1 MNAQAS
7 ADNKLRLWYRQP
19 AQTWNEALPVGN
31 GRLGAMVYGGVAQE
45 QLALNEDTLWS
56 GRPRDHTNPEAL
68 PHLAQVRELIFAGRY
83 VEAQEMC
90 DQYLMGVPIHLQAY
104 QPLGDLWLRF
114 PGHASATDYQR
125 ELDLEDGVVRVSYR
139 AGRATFRREVLAS
152 AVDQVIAVRLAC
164 DRPGQLSLEVAL
176 ASPHPHE
183 IVSRDGSLTLTGQ
196 WVGDGESRGLVAGM
210 EGPGIRFQAM
220 LEAQV
225 VGGQL
230 NATDGGLRI
239 ENADAVMLLLAAA
252 TSYRNPLDIS
262 GDPAALCA
270 AHLAQAAGKPYAELR
285 AAHVADYRALYG
297 RVQLDLGSPAD
308 DRPTD
313 DRPTDGRLQAVGRG
327 AIDPGLEALYFQYG
341 RYLLIASS
349 RPGTQAANL
358 QGIWN
363 DRLDPPWGSKWTIN
377 VNTEM
382 NYWPAEV
389 CNLAECAE
397 PLVDMLEARIPAGQ
411 AIARA
416 HYDCRGWLL
425 HHNTDIW
432 GAAAPVD
439 GAQWGLWPNGAGW
452 LCQNLWDHYLYSGD
466 RACLAR
472 LYPTLK
478 EAALFYLDFLVE
490 EPQHGWLVTCP
501 SISPENQF
509 RTADGQEAAICA
521 GPTMDVSILR
531 DMFTHCIEAS
541 RLLDVDRDLREQME
555 RTLDRLPPYQVG
567 KHGQLQE
574 WLEDFDEVEP
584 GHRHISH
591 LYTLYPSAQITLRGT
606 PDLAK
611 AAVKTLERRLAHG
624 GGHTGWSAAW
634 LVALWARL
642 ERPEEAHGMLQQLL
656 HNSTF
661 PNLLDTHPPDVFQI
675 DGNFGATAAI
685 AEMLLQSHAGE
696 ITLLPALP
704 QAWPEGHARGLRA
717 RGGFEADVRWKEG
730 KLTRAT
736 LRAGR
741 DTTCRIRASLPFE
754 VSCKGQAL
762 SVHRPGATVAEF
774 AVVEGESYVIT
785 PT

>member
-1 MNAQAS
+1 MNEQAS
-7 ADNKLRLWYRQP
+7 TDGKLRLWYRQP

-56 GRPRDHTNPEAL
+56 GRPHDHTNPEAL

-83 VEAQEMC
+83 AEAQEMSNR
-90 DQYLMGVPIHLQAY
+90 YLMGVPIHLQAY

-114 PGHASATDYQR
+114 SGHASATDYRR
-125 ELDLEDGVVRVSYR
+125 ELDLEDGIVRVSYR
-139 AGRATFRREVLAS
+139 VGQATFCREVLAS
-152 AVDQVIAVRLAC
+152 AIDQAIAVHLTC
-164 DRPGQLSLEVAL
+164 DQPGQLSLEITLV
-176 ASPHPHE
+176 SPHPHK
-183 IVSRDGSLTLTGQ
+183 IVSQNTGLILNGQ
-196 WVGDGESRGLVAGM
+196 WVGDGEDRPLIAGM
-210 EGPGIRFQAM
+210 EGLGIRFQAM
-220 LEAQV
+220 LVAQV
-225 VGGQL
+225 QGGQV
-230 NATDGGLRI
+230 NATGESLSI
-239 ENADAVMLLLAAA
+239 ESADEVNLLLAAA
-252 TSYRNPLDIS
+252 TSYQKLQDFS
-262 GDPAALCA
+262 GNPAALCA
-270 AHLAQAAGKPYAELR
+270 AQMPQAAGKPYAELR
-285 AAHVADYRALYG
+285 AAHVADYRALYD
-297 RVQLDLGSPAD
+297 RVQLDLGGSAD

-313 DRPTDGRLQAVGRG
+313 ERLRAVGQG
-327 AIDPGLEALYFQYG
+327 AVDPGLEALYFQYG
-341 RYLLIASS
+341 RYLLISSS

-397 PLVDMLEARIPAGQ
+397 PLVDMLEARVPIGR

-432 GAAAPVD
+432 GAATPVD

-452 LCQNLWDHYLYSGD
+452 LCQNLWDHYAYSGD
-466 RACLAR
+466 RALLER

-501 SISPENQF
+501 SISPENLF

-521 GPTMDVSILR
+521 GPTMDVSIIR
-531 DMFTHCIEAS
+531 DLFAHCIEAG
-541 RLLDVDRDLREQME
+541 RLLDTDQDLREQME
-555 RTLDRLPPYQVG
+555 RTLDRLPPYQIG
-567 KHGQLQE
+567 KYGQLQE

-591 LYTLYPSAQITLRGT
+591 LYALYPSDQITLRGT
-606 PDLAK
+606 PDLAE
-611 AAVKTLERRLAHG
+611 AAVKTLERRLSHG
-624 GGHTGWSAAW
+624 GGRTGWSAAW
-634 LVALWARL
+634 LIALWARL
-642 ERPEEAHGMLQQLL
+642 ERPEEAHGMLRQLL
-656 HNSTF
+656 RNSTF
-661 PNLLDTHPPDVFQI
+661 SNLFDTHPPDVFQI

-685 AEMLLQSHAGE
+685 AEMLLQSHVGE

-704 QAWPEGHARGLRA
+704 QAWPTGSVRGLRA
-717 RGGFEADVRWKEG
+717 RGGFEVDIAWQEG
-730 KLTRAT
+730 RLNA
-736 LRAGR
+736 
-741 DTTCRIRASLPFE
+741 
-754 VSCKGQAL
+754 
-762 SVHRPGATVAEF
+762 ATVRSKLGRPAKVHYADKAVALETEAGAEYRF
-774 AVVEGESYVIT
+774 DRDLQT
-785 PT
+785 

>member
-1 MNAQAS
+1 MNKQAS
-7 ADNKLRLWYRQP
+7 TDNKQRLWYRQP

-31 GRLGAMVYGGVAQE
+31 GRLGAMVHGGMDQE

-68 PHLAQVRELIFAGRY
+68 PHLAQVRGLIFAGRY
-83 VEAQEMC
+83 AEAQEMC
-90 DQYLMGVPIHLQAY
+90 NQYLMGVPVHLQAY
-104 QPLGDLWLRF
+104 QPLGDLRLHF
-114 PGHASATDYQR
+114 PGHTSTTDYRR

-139 AGRATFRREVLAS
+139 VGQATFCREVLAS
-152 AVDQVIAVRLAC
+152 AVDQVIAVRLTC
-164 DRPGQLSLEVAL
+164 DRPGQLSLEVTL
-176 ASPHPHE
+176 GSPHPHKV
-183 IVSRDGSLTLTGQ
+183 VSHDGSLTLTGQ

-210 EGPGIRFQAM
+210 EGPGIRFQAI

-225 VGGQL
+225 EGGQVS
-230 NATDGGLRI
+230 ATDEGLRI
-239 ENADAVMLLLAAA
+239 ENADAVTLLLAAA
-252 TSYRNPLDIS
+252 TSYRGPQDFS
-262 GDPAALCA
+262 GDPAVLCA
-270 AHLAQAAGKPYAELR
+270 AHLAQAAGKPYAELH

-297 RVQLDLGSPAD
+297 RVQLDLGGPAD

-313 DRPTDGRLQAVGRG
+313 DRPTDGRLQAVGQG

-377 VNTEM
+377 INTEM

-397 PLVDMLEARIPAGQ
+397 PLVDMLEARIPAGR

-416 HYDCRGWLL
+416 HYDCQGWLL

-452 LCQNLWDHYLYSGD
+452 LCQNLWEHYLYSRD
-466 RACLAR
+466 RALLER

-509 RTADGQEAAICA
+509 RTADGQEAAVCA
-521 GPTMDVSILR
+521 GPTMDISIIR
-531 DMFTHCIEAS
+531 DLLAHCIEAG
-541 RLLDVDRDLREQME
+541 RLLDVDQDLREQIE
-555 RTLDRLPPYQVG
+555 RTLDRLPPYQIG
-567 KHGQLQE
+567 KHSQLQE
-574 WLEDFDEVEP
+574 WLEDSDEVEP

-591 LYTLYPSAQITLRGT
+591 LYALYPSDQITLRGT
-606 PDLAK
+606 PDLAE
-611 AAVKTLERRLAHG
+611 AAVKTLERRLSHG

-642 ERPEEAHGMLQQLL
+642 ERPEEAHDMLQQLL
-656 HNSTF
+656 RNSTF
-661 PNLLDTHPPDVFQI
+661 PNLFDTHPPDVFQI

-696 ITLLPALP
+696 IALLPALP

-741 DTTCRIRASLPFE
+741 DTTCRVRASLPFE

-762 SVHRPGATVAEF
+762 SVRRPGATVAEF
-774 AVVEGESYVIT
+774 AVVEGESYAIT

>member
-1 MNAQAS
+1 
-7 ADNKLRLWYRQP
+7 
-19 AQTWNEALPVGN
+19 VGN

-56 GRPRDHTNPEAL
+56 GRPHDHANPAAL

-83 VEAQEMC
+83 AEAQEMC
-90 DQYLMGVPIHLQAY
+90 DQYLMGVPVHLQAY
-104 QPLGDLWLRF
+104 QPLGDLLLRF
-114 PGHASATDYQR
+114 PDHISATDCRR

-139 AGRATFRREVLAS
+139 VGQATFRREVLAS
-152 AVDQVIAVRLAC
+152 AVDQVITVRLTC
-164 DRPGQLSLEVAL
+164 DQPGQLSLEVAL
-176 ASPHPHE
+176 ASPHPCE
-183 IVSRDGSLTLTGQ
+183 VVPRATGLILIGQ
-196 WVGDGESRGLVAGM
+196 WVGDGESRALIAGV
-210 EGPGIRFQAM
+210 EGPGIRFQAT
-220 LEAQV
+220 LTAQV
-225 VGGQL
+225 QGGQV
-230 NATDGGLRI
+230 NATGENLSI
-239 ENADAVMLLLAAA
+239 ENADAVTLLLAAA
-252 TSYRNPLDIS
+252 TSYRGPQDIA

-270 AHLAQAAGKPYAELR
+270 AHMAQAAGKPYAELR
-285 AAHVADYRALYG
+285 AAHVADYHALYD
-297 RVQLDLGSPAD
+297 RVQLDLGGPAD

-313 DRPTDGRLQAVGRG
+313 ERLQAVREG

-341 RYLLIASS
+341 RYLLISSS

-397 PLVDMLEARIPAGQ
+397 PLVDRVEARVPTGR

-425 HHNTDIW
+425 HHNTDVW

-452 LCQNLWDHYLYSGD
+452 LCQNLWEHYLYSGD
-466 RACLAR
+466 RAFLAR

-509 RTADGQEAAICA
+509 RTADGQETAVCA
-521 GPTMDVSILR
+521 GPTMDVSIIR
-531 DMFTHCIEAS
+531 DLFAHCIEAG
-541 RLLDVDRDLREQME
+541 RLLDVDQDLRGQME
-555 RTLDRLPPYQVG
+555 RTLDRLPPYQIG
-567 KHGQLQE
+567 RHGQLQE

-591 LYTLYPSAQITLRGT
+591 LYALYPSDQITLRGT
-606 PDLAK
+606 PGLAE

-656 HNSTF
+656 RNSTF
-661 PNLLDTHPPDVFQI
+661 PNLFDTHPPDVFQI

-696 ITLLPALP
+696 IVLLPALP
-704 QAWPEGHARGLRA
+704 QAWSQGNVRGLRA
-717 RGGFEADVRWKEG
+717 RGGFEADVWWKSGE
-730 KLTRAT
+730 LTRAT
-736 LRAGR
+736 IRAGR
-741 DTTCRIRASLPFE
+741 DSDCRIRAGLPFE
-754 VSCKGQAL
+754 VSCDGQAIA
-762 SVHRPGATVAEF
+762 VRRPESTVAEF
-774 AVVEGESYVIT
+774 AANAGRSYTIT
-785 PT
+785 PA

>member
-1 MNAQAS
+1 MNEQAS
-7 ADNKLRLWYRQP
+7 TNNKQRLWYRQP

-45 QLALNEDTLWS
+45 QLSLNEDTLWS
-56 GRPRDHTNPEAL
+56 GRPHDHTNPEAL
-68 PHLAQVRELIFAGRY
+68 PHLAQARELIFAGRY
-83 VEAQEMC
+83 AEAQEMC
-90 DQYLMGVPIHLQAY
+90 DQYLMGIPVHLQAY
-104 QPLGDLWLRF
+104 QPLSDLWLRF
-114 PGHASATDYQR
+114 PDHASATDYRR

-139 AGRATFRREVLAS
+139 VGQATFRREVLAS
-152 AVDQVIAVRLAC
+152 AVDQVIAVHLTC
-164 DRPGQLSLEVAL
+164 DQPGQISLEVAL
-176 ASPHPHE
+176 TSPHPHE
-183 IVSRDGSLTLTGQ
+183 IVSQDSNLTLTGQ
-196 WVGDGESRGLVAGM
+196 WVGDGEDRALIAGM
-210 EGPGIRFQAM
+210 EGPGTRFQAM
-220 LEAQV
+220 LTAQV
-225 VGGQL
+225 QGGQV
-230 NATDGGLRI
+230 NATGKDLNI
-239 ENADAVMLLLAAA
+239 EGADEVTLLLAGT
-252 TSYRNPLDIS
+252 TSYRDLQDFS
-262 GDPAALCA
+262 GDPAALCT
-270 AHLAQAAGKPYAELR
+270 AHMAQAAGKPYAELR
-285 AAHVADYRALYG
+285 AAHIADYRALYG
-297 RVQLDLGSPAD
+297 RVQLDLGNPAD

-313 DRPTDGRLQAVGRG
+313 ERLQAVGQG
-327 AIDPGLEALYFQYG
+327 TVDPGLEALYFQYG
-341 RYLLIASS
+341 RYLLISSS
-349 RPGTQAANL
+349 RPGTQAATL

-382 NYWPAEV
+382 NYWSTEV

-397 PLVDMLEARIPAGQ
+397 PLVDMLEARVPTGQ

-452 LCQNLWDHYLYSGD
+452 LCQNLWEHYLYSGD
-466 RACLAR
+466 RAFLER

-509 RTADGQEAAICA
+509 RTADDQEAAVCA
-521 GPTMDVSILR
+521 GPTMDVSIIR
-531 DMFTHCIEAS
+531 DLFAHCIEAG
-541 RLLDVDRDLREQME
+541 RLLDVDQDLREKME

-567 KHGQLQE
+567 KYGQLQE

-591 LYTLYPSAQITLRGT
+591 LYALYPSDQITLRGT

-611 AAVKTLERRLAHG
+611 AAVKTLERRLSHG

-634 LVALWARL
+634 LIALWARL

-656 HNSTF
+656 RNSTF
-661 PNLLDTHPPDVFQI
+661 PNLFDTHPPDVFQI

-696 ITLLPALP
+696 IALLPALP
-704 QAWPEGHARGLRA
+704 QAWPTGSVRGLRA
-717 RGGFEADVRWKEG
+717 RGGFEVDMAWQEGALMSVTVRSKSGRSVKVRYADKSVALE
-730 KLTRAT
+730 TE
-736 LRAGR
+736 AGAEYRFDR
-741 DTTCRIRASLPFE
+741 DLQS
-754 VSCKGQAL
+754 
-762 SVHRPGATVAEF
+762 
-774 AVVEGESYVIT
+774 
-785 PT
+785 